1 MKTKEN
7 KGKKKGD
14 RGAAPASSRSIVSA
28 YLAVLPIIRRFE
40 RTYRLKG
47 LGVNL
52 ILIMA
57 CRGAMTPYG
66 LMMAYY
72 GYNGGE
78 TVYRSLRASL
88 AGMRDKGLVVN
99 GGGKWWVTDKGER
112 AIRGED

>member
-1 MKTKEN
+1 MGKISN
-7 KGKKKGD
+7 KQEGHERPD
-14 RGAAPASSRSIVSA
+14 PASSRSVVSA
-28 YLAVLPIIRRFE
+28 YLAVLPIIRRLE
-40 RTYRLKG
+40 RIYRLRS

-57 CRGAMTPYG
+57 YRGAMTPYG

-72 GYNGGE
+72 GYKGGE

-99 GGGKWWVTDKGER
+99 GGGKWWLTEKGER